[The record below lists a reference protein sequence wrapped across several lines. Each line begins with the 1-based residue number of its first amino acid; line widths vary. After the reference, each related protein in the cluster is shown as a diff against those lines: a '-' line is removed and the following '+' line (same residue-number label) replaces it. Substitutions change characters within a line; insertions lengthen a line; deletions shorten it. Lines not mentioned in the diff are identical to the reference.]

1 MKKLLTC
8 MFLMITIS
16 SFALTPEEILANCMA
31 TCDSIRTA
39 DIANCETVYPG
50 YLWMVQRI
58 ACKNAALAAYNT
70 CQAACL
76 EP

>member
-16 SFALTPEEILANCMA
+16 NFALTPAEILANCYA
-31 TCDSIRTA
+31 GCDSIRTA
-39 DIANCETVYPG
+39 DVANCDLVYPG
-50 YLWMVQRI
+50 YLWMIQRI
-58 ACKNAALAAYNT
+58 ACKNTALATYNT
-70 CQAACL
+70 CQTACL